1 MCFSVDDY
9 GNVYSI
15 QKLAKL
21 EFKNALVLKLFALI
35 RLFQLKI
42 NRWHPDLIYF
52 CLLLLSQLNY

>member
-9 GNVYSI
+9 GNVYCI

-21 EFKNALVLKLFALI
+21 EFKNALV

-52 CLLLLSQLNY
+52 CLLLLFQRKN